1 MPVADVLCSLTPV
14 ESAFRPMLPSAFLTA
29 WASPTSL
36 RGSIAQPAKLAVY
49 ASPDASPH
57 PMQDSLPAVPSAFA
71 GQGWLPAGHLLEVS
85 AHRILLNRVR
95 LAHQEDGRSGR
106 FEDCSSVV
114 SGACIE
120 VHRVLGPGLLESAL

>member
-36 RGSIAQPAKLAVY
+36 RGSIAQLTMLAVY
-49 ASPDASPH
+49 ASTEASPP
-57 PMQDSLPAVPSAFA
+57 PMQDSLPAVPSALA

-95 LAHQEDGRSGR
+95 LAHQEGGKDGKGVGFRRLYSISEP
-106 FEDCSSVV
+106 FLIFPASC
-114 SGACIE
+114 
-120 VHRVLGPGLLESAL
+120 